1 MYFLGVIRVQAVQLA
16 ECALLCPRDV
26 CGLHKQILLR
36 VVFGEQLVLLD
47 ELPFQYLADGGMLE
61 ETGREQIRGVLE
73 VLRRLIEWHD
83 CLRAAGSVTRD
94 TQHEY

>member
-1 MYFLGVIRVQAVQLA
+1 M
-16 ECALLCPRDV
+16 
-26 CGLHKQILLR
+26 
-36 VVFGEQLVLLD
+36 LLD

-73 VLRRLIEWHD
+73 VLRRLIERHD

-94 TQHEY
+94 TQNEY